1 MNPRKSAEP
10 TRDLARKKYMYDK
23 GGLKTT
29 KSKESPPHFLGK
41 RGKPQKCLFSKPHD
55 SIKGKAKS
63 LKPENWIRGLSYDVG
78 RFWAKPI
85 GTHIARVGL
94 LI

>member
-1 MNPRKSAEP
+1 VKDNKSKGVA
-10 TRDLARKKYMYDK
+10 TSIFRKKEENHK
-23 GGLKTT
+23 NV
-29 KSKESPPHFLGK
+29 
-41 RGKPQKCLFSKPHD
+41 LFSKPHD

-78 RFWAKPI
+78 RFWARPI